1 MKKLLA
7 TSFLFLTFYA
17 AQAQNPTDT
26 TVVNMMGNT
35 PPASPAKWKSVDLS
49 NRSNDHF
56 MIQYGFDKWSGTN
69 DSTTPSGFSRHFN
82 MYFML
87 DKPFKNNP
95 KFSVGLGVGVGSS
108 NMFFDKKSIDLKS
121 GSVRLPFTKLDSTN
135 HFKKYKL
142 TTVFLE
148 APVELR
154 YNSNPENSNKGLKMA
169 LGIKVGTMVNAHTK
183 GKTLVNKSGTTVN
196 DYIMKESNKRF
207 FNSTRLALTGRVGV
221 GIIALQGSYQVTAL
235 LKDGAGPVINPYSIG
250 ISISGL

>member
-7 TSFLFLTFYA
+7 TSFLFFTFYA
-17 AQAQNPTDT
+17 LQAQITTDT

-35 PPASPAKWKSVDLS
+35 PPATPAKWQSVDLS

-87 DKPFKNNP
+87 DKPFKNSP

-108 NMFFDKKSIDLKS
+108 NMFFESKSIDLKS
-121 GSVRLPFTKLDSTN
+121 ASVRLPFTKLDSAN

-154 YNSNPENSNKGLKMA
+154 YNSNPLNSNKGFKMA
-169 LGIKVGTMVNAHTK
+169 LGVKVGTLVNAHTK
-183 GKTLVNKSGTTVN
+183 GKTLVNKAGNTVT
-196 DYIMKESNKRF
+196 DFIMKENNKRF
-207 FNSTRLALTGRVGV
+207 FNSTRFALTGRVGF
-221 GIIALQGSYQVTAL
+221 GIIALQGSYQVTSL
-235 LKDGAGPVINPYSIG
+235 LKDGSGPVINPYSIG
-250 ISISGL
+250 LAISGL

>member
-1 MKKLLA
+1 MKKFLA
-7 TSFLFLTFYA
+7 ASFLFLTFYA

-56 MIQYGFDKWSGTN
+56 MIQYGIDKWSGGN

-108 NMFFDKKSIDLKS
+108 NMFFEKKSIDLKS
-121 GSVRLPFTKLDSTN
+121 GSARLPFTKLDSTN

-169 LGIKVGTMVNAHTK
+169 LGIKVGTMVNAYTK
-183 GKTLVNKSGTTVN
+183 GKTFVNKSGTTVN

-207 FNSTRLALTGRVGV
+207 FNSTRLALTGRVGL

-235 LKDGAGPVINPYSIG
+235 LKDGTGPVINPYSIG

>member
-17 AQAQNPTDT
+17 AQAQNTTDT

-35 PPASPAKWKSVDLS
+35 PPATPAKWKSVDLS

-56 MIQYGFDKWSGTN
+56 MLQYGFDKWSGTN

-108 NMFFDKKSIDLKS
+108 NMFFENKSIDLKS
-121 GSVRLPFTKLDSTN
+121 GSVRLPFNKLDSAN

-148 APVELR
+148 APIELR

>member
-7 TSFLFLTFYA
+7 TSFLILSLYA
-17 AQAQNPTDT
+17 ALAQKTTDT
-26 TVVNMMGNT
+26 TVLNMMGNT
-35 PPASPAKWKSVDLS
+35 PPATPAKWNSVDLS

-56 MIQYGFDKWSGTN
+56 MLQYGFDKWSGIN

-108 NMFFDKKSIDLKS
+108 NMFFKNKSIDLKS
-121 GSVRLPFTKLDSTN
+121 GSTRLPFSKLDSVN

-148 APVELR
+148 APIELR
-154 YNSNPENSNKGLKMA
+154 YNSNPLNSNKGFKMA
-169 LGIKVGTMVNAHTK
+169 LGVKIGTMVNAHTK
-183 GKTLVNKSGTTVN
+183 GKTLVDKNGKTVN
-196 DYIMKESNKRF
+196 DFIMKENNKRL
-207 FNSTRLALTGRVGV
+207 FNSTRFALTGRVGF

-250 ISISGL
+250 IAISGL